1 MRTKSIPLWFFTSLC
16 LMFFPTRGSTEPH
29 ALQPKH
35 LRVSIADGHYQ
46 DESHLWLPYRWD
58 SWHTEGGLALFDFD
72 LPALSQAQGCALHIP
87 RIGMEWQVFVGTQN
101 QEPKEVASFWH
112 TRPATQGFPYLRP
125 LRINLSTHIDCTQ
138 QGNRLRIQLKNVPN
152 IVGGLSAVYYGSEAE
167 IGALHGQSFFWKV
180 TGPYVVAISS
190 GLLGLLGIWIW
201 LWGRDGLFL
210 IYGCSE
216 ILWALGMLMSLNS
229 ESAFLPS
236 FVYGFI
242 MLALSGFATVFM
254 CAFLVCLVG
263 AWSPK
268 WKLFLILVL
277 LVAPALFVYSSLNNE
292 YRVSKAHWDTLIFSL
307 GGLTTATV
315 WRAAFQH
322 RSSVQIQAALSLLI
336 TFAGG
341 GLDWWRANGPDA
353 FNGHIRWIPY
363 TWLAM
368 GLLMAVLLG
377 QRLRQSVRV
386 QDEHEAHLNQ
396 RLHECEAE
404 LEKRHVQDKRHA
416 VESVSQQERLRILH
430 DMHDGLGA
438 DLTGALMQA
447 KALEKDQAQAVE
459 LVSLIQRSLDH
470 LKISIDT
477 LQEDHGDIAT
487 IAGQLRHRM
496 GSQFEMAGI
505 SLAWN
510 VQELPVITDWNAGK
524 SKDLALLLYE
534 AMSNLL
540 MHSGASHA
548 YFEITPQDQ
557 AICIRLQDN
566 GRGLPCAS
574 ASHDAKRGHG
584 LRGMQER
591 ARHLNAQLSFHNSP
605 QYGGVCVTLLIPLLT
620 SADSD

>member
-1 MRTKSIPLWFFTSLC
+1 
-16 LMFFPTRGSTEPH
+16 
-29 ALQPKH
+29 
-35 LRVSIADGHYQ
+35 VSIADGDYQ
-46 DESHLWLPYRWD
+46 DEAHLWLPYRWD
-58 SWHTEGGLALFDFD
+58 SWHAVGGLALFDFE
-72 LPALSQAQGCALHIP
+72 LPALPQAQGCALHIP
-87 RIGMEWQVFVGTQN
+87 RIGMEWRVFVGAQN
-101 QEPKEVASFWH
+101 QALKEVGSYWH
-112 TRPATQGFPYLRP
+112 TQSAAQGFPYLRP
-125 LRINLSTHIDCTQ
+125 LRIDLNTHMDCTQ
-138 QGNRLRIQLKNVPN
+138 TGNRLRIQLKNAPN
-152 IVGGLSAVYYGSEAE
+152 IVGGLSAVYYGSKAD
-167 IGALHGQSFFWKV
+167 IDALHGHSYFWKV
-180 TGPYVVAISS
+180 TGPYVVTISS
-190 GLLGLLGIWIW
+190 GLLGLLGLWIW
-201 LWGRDGLFL
+201 LWGRDSLFL

-216 ILWALGMLMSLNS
+216 ILWALGMFMSLNS

-263 AWSPK
+263 AWSPR
-268 WKLFLILVL
+268 WKMFLMLVL

-292 YRVSKAHWDTLIFSL
+292 YRVSKAHWDTLIFAL

-315 WRAAFQH
+315 WRAALKH
-322 RSSVQIQAALSLLI
+322 RSSVQVQAALSLLL

-341 GLDWWRANGPDA
+341 GLDWWRANGLDA

-377 QRLRQSVRV
+377 QRLRQSVRA
-386 QDEHEAHLNQ
+386 QDEYAAHLNQ
-396 RLHECEAE
+396 RLHEREVE
-404 LEKRHVQDKRHA
+404 LENRHAQDKSHA
-416 VESVSQQERLRILH
+416 VESVSQHERLRILR

-438 DLTGALMQA
+438 DLSGALMQA
-447 KALEKDQAQAVE
+447 KALEKDQTQAVE

-477 LQEDHGDIAT
+477 LQEDHGDIPT

-496 GSQFEMAGI
+496 RQQFEMARIG
-505 SLAWN
+505 LAWH
-510 VQELPVITDWNAGK
+510 VEELPVITDWNAGK

-540 MHSGASHA
+540 MHSGASQA
-548 YFEITPQDQ
+548 YFEITQQDQ

-566 GRGLPCAS
+566 GRGLPS
-574 ASHDAKRGHG
+574 ANDPHSAKRGHG
-584 LRGMQER
+584 LRNMQER
-591 ARHLNAQLSFHNSP
+591 AQRLNAQLSCHNRP

-620 SADSD
+620 SAHSV